1 MAIGVTGGANNYV
14 YTTLTGVPS
23 AQGITLAVRFRYN
36 APQANSSL
44 LISLVDGLTGYTSL
58 FVGPSADVLL
68 FANNGSGDLVGPT
81 LRRGFTHHAAVTI
94 DGSGNVVLYLDGRRV
109 GTDTGASGFT
119 PAFGLLCA
127 NDVTNLDGVVQDAMI
142 WNRVLT
148 HDEIFKQAQSRKPVS
163 RRDLANWHP
172 LNQTSRNPGGANTPL
187 LDWPTVGSS
196 WTPATTNV
204 VYGKNLRAGK
214 IPQKGISYS
223 APSGPA
229 LEIYGFQSSAFQF
242 GQYVGGGGLAG
253 IDGELDQNIGNI
265 TLSATGQVVIRG
277 SGAGNVIGAVTSSA
291 TGKVEIR
298 GVGAN
303 NTIGAVTL
311 SATGDVDIAGSAN
324 ITVGAITS
332 SATGTVLIKG
342 VGANNTIGDVTL
354 AGTGVVGSSLSGELD
369 QNIGNIT
376 LAATGQVLVQ
386 GVASNS
392 IGNITLSA
400 TGQVEV
406 HGVASVTVGAIT
418 SSATGKVNIAGTT
431 NATIGNITVAAVG
444 GVRNVGVL
452 NTTIGD
458 ITSSATGTVLLEGEL
473 SKTIGDITVSA
484 TGVIGTLVVGQLN
497 TSIGIFTL
505 QATGGVS
512 NTVRTIGASI
522 QAGSLGGGL
531 QKRAYSKS
539 RYRQENMKWPSRG

>member
-1 MAIGVTGGANNYV
+1 MAFRLSTAGDYTLRSSGAIQSDPYTTMLWVRRDSATAFGNIWVIANAGSTLYEGLYLNSAGTNLRIENNNGGSDGA
-14 YTTLTGVPS
+14 TTLTVGTWYHVALVRNGNDRTLYLNGVVD
-23 AQGITLAVRFRYN
+23 ATYN
-36 APQANSSL
+36 NANSFTSAGEAFAGNGLTIFPGYLSALKQYERALTQDEILQEMRTILPKSVANIYNFSPLFRHTELQNYFGAGWTITGTGLTDDGPPVSWGTTSL
-44 LISLVDGLTGYTSL
+44 LVP
-58 FVGPSADVLL
+58 FASA
-68 FANNGSGDLVGPT
+68 
-81 LRRGFTHHAAVTI
+81 
-94 DGSGNVVLYLDGRRV
+94 
-109 GTDTGASGFT
+109 
-119 PAFGLLCA
+119 
-127 NDVTNLDGVVQDAMI
+127 
-142 WNRVLT
+142 
-148 HDEIFKQAQSRKPVS
+148 
-163 RRDLANWHP
+163 
-172 LNQTSRNPGGANTPL
+172 
-187 LDWPTVGSS
+187 
-196 WTPATTNV
+196 
-204 VYGKNLRAGK
+204 
-214 IPQKGISYS
+214 
-223 APSGPA
+223 GPA
-229 LEIYGFQSSAFQF
+229 LEIYGFQSNAFQF
-242 GQYVGGGGLAG
+242 GQYIGDGGPAG

-265 TLSATGQVVIRG
+265 SLSATGQVVIRG

-332 SATGTVLIKG
+332 TATGTVLITG

-354 AGTGVVGSSLSGELD
+354 AGTGVIGSSVSGELD

-400 TGQVEV
+400 TGQVEI

-484 TGVIGTLVVGQLN
+484 TGVIGSLIVGQLN

-512 NTVRTIGASI
+512 NTVRTIGASV

-539 RYRQENMKWPSRG
+539 RFRQENMKWPSRG

>member
-44 LISLVDGLTGYTSL
+44 LISLVDGLSGYTSL

-68 FANNGSGDLVGPT
+68 FTNNGSGDLVGPT

-109 GTDTGASGFT
+109 GTDTGASGFA

-148 HDEIFKQAQSRKPVS
+148 HDEVFKQAQSRKPVS

-204 VYGKNLRAGK
+204 VYGKNLRAGN

-324 ITVGAITS
+324 ITIGAITS
-332 SATGTVLIKG
+332 SATGTVLITG
-342 VGANNTIGDVTL
+342 VGANNTIDNITVE
-354 AGTGVVGSSLSGELD
+354 ATGVVGSILSGELD
-369 QNIGNIT
+369 Q
-376 LAATGQVLVQ
+376 
-386 GVASNS
+386 S
-392 IGNITLSA
+392 IGDITLSA
-400 TGQVEV
+400 TGQVEIE
-406 HGVASVTVGAIT
+406 GVASNNVGDITLSSTGIVEIHGSASATVGAVT
-418 SSATGKVNIAGTT
+418 ASATGRVNVAG
-431 NATIGNITVAAVG
+431 ALSKSIGDITVSATG

-452 NTTIGD
+452 GSTIEPV
-458 ITSSATGTVLLEGEL
+458 TLSATGTVLLEGVL
-473 SKTIGDITVSA
+473 DKTIGNITVAA
-484 TGVIGTLVVGQLN
+484 TGVIGTLVTGQLN
-497 TSIGIFTL
+497 TSIGIFTVT
-505 QATGGVS
+505 ATGNVS
-512 NTVRTIGASI
+512 NTVRTMGASI

-539 RYRQENMKWPSRG
+539 RFRQENMKWPSKG

>member
-1 MAIGVTGGANNYV
+1 MAIRFDGTSTNCFSRTSGLPSFNGAYTWMGWVRLVTDLNTAGNFWAITDATFASYDTVGVDVDG
-14 YTTLTGVPS
+14 TTLYASTDVGAWGGVALTVGTPYH
-23 AQGITLAVRFRYN
+23 ITFVRES
-36 APQANSSL
+36 SSL
-44 LISLVDGLTGYTSL
+44 ARLYVNGVD
-58 FVGPSADVLL
+58 VGT
-68 FANNGSGDLVGPT
+68 NSGDVSGRPAAYQEYTGSVLYSGFPT
-81 LRRGFTHHAAVTI
+81 DCQMWGVKMWETNLTQAEVLNEIFSLMPKRKSNLHGAWPMIGQNSTDASQDF
-94 DGSGNVVLYLDGRRV
+94 SGNGRDQLVFGSLNTEDNPYPVVWGAAPLV
-109 GTDTGASGFT
+109 VNGAS
-119 PAFGLLCA
+119 A
-127 NDVTNLDGVVQDAMI
+127 
-142 WNRVLT
+142 
-148 HDEIFKQAQSRKPVS
+148 PVE
-163 RRDLANWHP
+163 
-172 LNQTSRNPGGANTPL
+172 
-187 LDWPTVGSS
+187 
-196 WTPATTNV
+196 
-204 VYGKNLRAGK
+204 VY
-214 IPQKGISYS
+214 S
-223 APSGPA
+223 
-229 LEIYGFQSSAFQF
+229 FQGNAFQF
-242 GQYVGGGGLAG
+242 GQYVGGGAAG
-253 IDGELDQNIGNI
+253 VEGELDQNIGAI
-265 TLSATGQVVIRG
+265 TASATGQVVIRG
-277 SGAGNVIGAVTSSA
+277 VGAGNVIGAVTSSA

-354 AGTGVVGSSLSGELD
+354 AGTGVVGSSVSGELD

-400 TGQVEV
+400 TGQVEI
-406 HGVASVTVGAIT
+406 HGIASVTVGAIT

-484 TGVIGTLVVGQLN
+484 TGVIGSLIVGQLN